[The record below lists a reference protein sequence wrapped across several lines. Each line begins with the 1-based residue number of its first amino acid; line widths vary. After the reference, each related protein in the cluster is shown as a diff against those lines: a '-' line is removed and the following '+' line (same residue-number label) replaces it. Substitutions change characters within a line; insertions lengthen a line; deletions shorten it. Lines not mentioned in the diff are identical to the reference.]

1 MGGVER
7 VSSVGVEC
15 EHEDVALTIGTTIP
29 FRCIH
34 SGDVKSA
41 SEKCWLH
48 ITFQVSALY
57 GTPRLSGHSS
67 VLHVK
72 QKAQNINTVSFI
84 G

>member
-57 GTPRLSGHSS
+57 GHSS